1 MARFKNFVIGF
12 LSILFLLIFSFL
24 FCLSLFTTGLNLTYD
39 SEIPTLVN
47 DNVLINILLIFV
59 TIGIIYFLY
68 NFIKKYINRNV
79 LLVLSVIACVGF
91 SIIWVLSSN
100 VEPDADQTAVCL
112 FAHYFNDLNYFGLNR
127 GEYVGIYQQQLGLI
141 SVIQLVYKIFGD
153 NNYRSFQLINTLFIG
168 LFIVSNDMII
178 RNSNIKYKEDAEII
192 FLILAST
199 FIPLFIYSDYVY
211 GEVMSIGTISLCC
224 WMISSYLNNEKLYK
238 LIMVAFSGFFA
249 CYVRLN
255 SIIFVIA
262 AILVLLVS
270 LITNFNRKKLFLLIS
285 VIMAAVLL
293 LIIPKVIYGSHIP
306 NDSYSMPPTLHI
318 SMGMQDEAGWFNS
331 YNTNTYQAVGF
342 DPIVAN
348 NWAKENIKNRLNYF
362 IKNPDIGISFYYN
375 KIILQWNSPMMQSLW
390 MNHKFNG
397 TPGRLATS
405 FYDGKINSI
414 LNVVSSCHQMFVY
427 LMCVVFSINIFKDR
441 ENIKM
446 EELIFVVFVIGGF
459 FFSILWEAK
468 TRYTLP
474 YYSVLLIEAAF
485 GFSYLKNKLFA
496 NRHLFN

>member
-1 MARFKNFVIGF
+1 MIINKVNIIAFGGLKNKYIDLENGINVIFGENEAGK
-12 LSILFLLIFSFL
+12 S
-24 FCLSLFTTGLNLTYD
+24 
-39 SEIPTLVN
+39 
-47 DNVLINILLIFV
+47 
-59 TIGIIYFLY
+59 TIQS
-68 NFIKKYINRNV
+68 FIKIWLY
-79 LLVLSVIACVGF
+79 GF
-91 SIIWVLSSN
+91 SSCRGKDYKSNERLKYTPLNGEKINGELHITFEGKRYIIK
-100 VEPDADQTAVCL
+100 
-112 FAHYFNDLNYFGLNR
+112 R
-127 GEYVGIYQQQLGLI
+127 
-141 SVIQLVYKIFGD
+141 IFGKTKKED
-153 NNYRSFQLINTLFIG
+153 ECNIFDAVSGDEIYDINKDEPGKSIFGVNRATFINTLFIG
-168 LFIVSNDMII
+168 LFIISNDMII

-238 LIMVAFSGFFA
+238 LFMVAFCGFFA

-262 AILVLLVS
+262 AFLILLFS
-270 LITNFNRKKLFLLIS
+270 LITNFDRKKLFLIIS
-285 VIMAAVLL
+285 VVVAAILL

-342 DPIVAN
+342 DPVVAN

-468 TRYTLP
+468 TRYILP

>member
-12 LSILFLLIFSFL
+12 LLILFLLIFSFL

-224 WMISSYLNNEKLYK
+224 WMMSSYLNNEKLYK

-262 AILVLLVS
+262 AILVFLVS
-270 LITNFNRKKLFLLIS
+270 LITSFNRKKLFLLIS
-285 VIMAAVLL
+285 VIMATVLL

-318 SMGMQDEAGWFNS
+318 SMGMQGDAGW
-331 YNTNTYQAVGF
+331 YNDYNIITYQSTNY
-342 DPIVAN
+342 DPIEAN
-348 NWAKENIKNRLNYF
+348 NWAKEDINNRLDEF
-362 IKNPDIGISFYYN
+362 KKNPNMALNFYYK
-375 KIILQWNSPMMQSLW
+375 KINLQWNSPMFQAFVMNQSFKG
-390 MNHKFNG
+390 N
-397 TPGRLATS
+397 TGRIATAIYKGS
-405 FYDGKINSI
+405 VNKI
-414 LNVVSSCHQMFVY
+414 LNVVVNCHQMFVY

-468 TRYTLP
+468 TRYILP
-474 YYSVLLIEAAF
+474 YYSVLLIEVAF